1 MSDWGMLMMKRGV
14 PPVIGFYA
22 IVMLCGAFCLWPVNA
37 RAHHGGIDI
46 EGDLVEWALNVDQW
60 QEEQSDQGHRIKF
73 LAYPRQPVRGRR
85 TRLVFEIQA
94 IATGRYVSGLNMQ
107 LHLRLPD
114 GTEQTQPLPETTGVT
129 AYYEAAI
136 VFEQV
141 GAYGITV
148 VSTTPKAKFQAA
160 FQRQVSASAFV
171 GDWTVWTGNLTVL
184 AALTMTWLGL
194 VLSIQRRFLPGRLD
208 ASPEPDNC

>member
-1 MSDWGMLMMKRGV
+1 MIKMRQDCTAAVRLYTM
-14 PPVIGFYA
+14 
-22 IVMLCGAFCLWPVNA
+22 VMVLVVACMWAAKA
-37 RAHHGGIDI
+37 RAHHGGIGI

-94 IATGRYVSGLNMQ
+94 IATGRYVSGLAMQ
-107 LHLRLPD
+107 LRLRFPD

-129 AYYEAAI
+129 AYYEAA
-136 VFEQV
+136 VAFDQV
-141 GAYGITV
+141 GEHGITV
-148 VSTTPKAKFQAA
+148 VSTTPDTTFQAA
-160 FQRQVSASAFV
+160 FTRQVSGSAFV

-184 AALTMTWLGL
+184 AALTITWLGL
-194 VLSIQRRFLPGRLD
+194 VLSVQRRFLPGGPPAAD
-208 ASPEPDNC
+208 IS

>member
-1 MSDWGMLMMKRGV
+1 MINMRHGYTPWWRRFML
-14 PPVIGFYA
+14 A
-22 IVMLCGAFCLWPVNA
+22 MLCGITCMWTTHAL
-37 RAHHGGIDI
+37 AHHGGIGI

-60 QEEQSDQGHRIKF
+60 QEEKSDQGHRIKF

-94 IATGRYVSGLNMQ
+94 MATGQYVGGLSMQ
-107 LHLRLPD
+107 LHLRSPD
-114 GTEQTQPLPETTGVT
+114 GTEQTQALPETTGVI

-141 GAYGITV
+141 GEHGITV
-148 VSTTPKAKFQAA
+148 ASTTPDATFQAA
-160 FQRQVSASAFV
+160 FKREVSGSAFS

-184 AALTMTWLGL
+184 AALTVTWLGL
-194 VLSIQRRFLPGRLD
+194 VLSVQRRFIPVRLG
-208 ASPEPDNC
+208 EPPAADIS

>member
-1 MSDWGMLMMKRGV
+1 MGHTCSPLFRVFAITLLWG
-14 PPVIGFYA
+14 
-22 IVMLCGAFCLWPVNA
+22 GACMWTADAL
-37 RAHHGGIDI
+37 AHHGGIGI

-73 LAYPRQPVRGRR
+73 LAYPRQPVRGRK

-94 IATGRYVSGLNMQ
+94 MATGRYVSGLAMQ
-107 LHLRLPD
+107 LHLRFPD

-129 AYYEAAI
+129 AYYEAGV

-141 GAYGITV
+141 GEHGITV
-148 VSTTPKAKFQAA
+148 ASTTPGAVFQAA
-160 FQRQVSASAFV
+160 FKRQVSGSAFV

-184 AALTMTWLGL
+184 AALTVTWLGL
-194 VLSIQRRFLPGRLD
+194 VLSVQRRFLPAQPGPYD
-208 ASPEPDNC
+208 E

>member
-1 MSDWGMLMMKRGV
+1 MINMAHGYPLRFRFIAPLVLVGV
-14 PPVIGFYA
+14 A
-22 IVMLCGAFCLWPVNA
+22 IVWMTPGL
-37 RAHHGGIDI
+37 AHHGGIGI

-94 IATGRYVSGLNMQ
+94 MATGRYVSGLSMQ

-114 GTEQTQPLPETTGVT
+114 GTEQRQPLPETTGVT

-141 GAYGITV
+141 GEHRITV
-148 VSTTPKAKFQAA
+148 ASITPETPFQAT
-160 FQRQVSASAFV
+160 FKRQVSSSAFS

-194 VLSIQRRFLPGRLD
+194 ILSIQRRFLP
-208 ASPEPDNC
+208 AQPSEPLT

>member
-1 MSDWGMLMMKRGV
+1 MINIRPSRPSFCLV
-14 PPVIGFYA
+14 FA
-22 IVMLCGAFCLWPVNA
+22 IVMLYGVPCMWPA
-37 RAHHGGIDI
+37 DAQAHHGGIGI

-73 LAYPRQPVRGRR
+73 LAYPRQPIRGQR

-94 IATGRYVSGLNMQ
+94 IATGQYVSGLSMQ
-107 LHLRLPD
+107 LHLRFPD
-114 GTEQTQPLPETTGVT
+114 GTEQTQALPETPGVT

-141 GAYGITV
+141 GEHGITV
-148 VSTTPKAKFQAA
+148 ASTTPEATFQAA
-160 FQRQVSASAFV
+160 FKLPVSSSAFF

-194 VLSIQRRFLPGRLD
+194 VLSVQRRFLPVRLGE
-208 ASPEPDNC
+208 SPATDISEA